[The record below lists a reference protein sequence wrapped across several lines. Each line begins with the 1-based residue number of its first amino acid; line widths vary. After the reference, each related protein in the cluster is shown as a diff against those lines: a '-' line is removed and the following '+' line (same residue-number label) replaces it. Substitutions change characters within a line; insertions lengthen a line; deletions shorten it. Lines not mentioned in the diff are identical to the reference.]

1 MKGVQTNA
9 TTLEGLYHVICCS
22 RIRSA
27 SVISTLCHLHNGHNP
42 KKYAKH
48 GSIFMHPEFCPLTDN
63 SIAAMVRKVL
73 VTRALEDICV
83 AWKSDS
89 LTHSQGLTSCS
100 VLASWPQY

>member
-1 MKGVQTNA
+1 
-9 TTLEGLYHVICCS
+9 
-22 RIRSA
+22 
-27 SVISTLCHLHNGHNP
+27 VISTLCHLHNGHNP

-48 GSIFMHPEFCPLTDN
+48 GSIFMHPEFCLLTDN